1 VSSDG
6 GPGRGFVCLP
16 IGIGFAIQ
24 STKTLTVISIEGVE
38 SIQAK
43 EPVRPHS

>member
-16 IGIGFAIQ
+16 IGFAIQ